1 MALPSFACVS
11 SRNCSLLQLRT
22 GSPVCFILAAY
33 NYPGAI
39 RSTWGRMA
47 EELDDATWD
56 LLDGP
61 GQQTN
66 DMGLGMLLKMTR
78 LHDLGLGQLFFP
90 DLELDSDSTCHE
102 TEQEMEE
109 EGKGKGKWRED
120 EEVPGYQDVAAE
132 AATRE
137 GVKEVGIEVELGSL
151 RIGETEVV
159 S

>member
-1 MALPSFACVS
+1 MLH
-11 SRNCSLLQLRT
+11 T
-22 GSPVCFILAAY
+22 GSPVCFILSAY

-102 TEQEMEE
+102 TEQEVEVKGEWREAREAKVCREIVTTTESGGE
-109 EGKGKGKWRED
+109 EGGV
-120 EEVPGYQDVAAE
+120 EVKLD
-132 AATRE
+132 
-137 GVKEVGIEVELGSL
+137 SL

>member
-1 MALPSFACVS
+1 MPKAKIVQA
-11 SRNCSLLQLRT
+11 RHLQEH
-22 GSPVCFILAAY
+22 PKPHVVC
-33 NYPGAI
+33 
-39 RSTWGRMA
+39 
-47 EELDDATWD
+47 
-56 LLDGP
+56 
-61 GQQTN
+61 
-66 DMGLGMLLKMTR
+66 

-120 EEVPGYQDVAAE
+120 GEVPGYQVVAAE